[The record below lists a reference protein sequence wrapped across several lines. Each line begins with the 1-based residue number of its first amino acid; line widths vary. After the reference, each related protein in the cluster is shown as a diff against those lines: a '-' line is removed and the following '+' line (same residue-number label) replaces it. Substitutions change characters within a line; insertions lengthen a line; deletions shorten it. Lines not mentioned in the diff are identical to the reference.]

1 MFVHIFK
8 NIFICDECIPS
19 EIKMNFFIQDYS
31 WEHDPDYLWEV
42 LQYWQSK
49 SKEEIIFIKTSICY
63 RFDPMIFFI

>member
-31 WEHDPDYLWEV
+31 WEHDPDYLW
-42 LQYWQSK
+42 
-49 SKEEIIFIKTSICY
+49 
-63 RFDPMIFFI
+63 